1 LGSDLT
7 AARGESGLLRDALID
22 RDARRLLVPLLLW
35 KLALLLLVG
44 SCPFLLP
51 GLFSEG
57 NFRANFHWPAD
68 ARPTLATLYETWD
81 SQHFLF
87 LSQNGYQR
95 VPPDQA
101 PFNAFYPLWPWLIR
115 AFAGAT
121 PHAHLLA
128 ALLLSNLLSL
138 TALLLFHR
146 LVRLDHGEGAADA
159 ALVMFLAFP
168 SAFVL
173 ALPYSESLF
182 LLLAVVFFL
191 SLRQGWTRAAA
202 LSGLL
207 MPLTRALGV
216 FLGAPLA
223 VHLWRSRA
231 PWQRYALLAAP
242 ALGFLGYLGV
252 LYVSTGDPFT
262 GFAVYRH
269 YPGRGTV
276 GRLWDL
282 AAFGRALLPAEGLAP
297 HGFTN
302 SLIDRVV
309 FVLFA
314 VSLPLLWRLGPVWF
328 AYALVAG
335 LMPAMANAFMS
346 YTRYALMVLPLFVA
360 WGVALSR
367 PRRGPLRALFA
378 GILLLAQVLL
388 LLRHVNAHWAG

>member
-1 LGSDLT
+1 M
-7 AARGESGLLRDALID
+7 ID
-22 RDARRLLVPLLLW
+22 RDARRLLGPLLLW

-44 SCPFLLP
+44 SSPFLLP

-57 NFRANFHWPAD
+57 SFRANFHWPAD

-138 TALLLFHR
+138 LALLLFHR
-146 LVRLDHGEGAADA
+146 LVRLDHGEPAADA
-159 ALVMFLAFP
+159 ALVLLLSFP

-182 LLLAVVFFL
+182 LLLAVLFFL
-191 SLRQGWTRAAA
+191 SLRQGWTWGMA

-216 FLGAPLA
+216 FFAAPLA

-231 PWQRYALLAAP
+231 PWQRFALLAAP
-242 ALGFLGYLGV
+242 GLGFLAYLGV
-252 LYVSTGDPFT
+252 LYVTTGDPFT

-269 YPGRGTV
+269 YAGRGAV

-282 AAFGRALLPAEGLAP
+282 AAFSRALLPAGGLAL
-297 HGFTN
+297 HDFTN
-302 SLIDRVV
+302 SLIDRAL
-309 FVLFA
+309 FLLFA
-314 VSLPLLWRLGPVWF
+314 ASLPLLWRLGPVWL

-335 LMPAMANAFMS
+335 LVPAMANAFMS
-346 YTRYALMVLPLFVA
+346 YTRYALMLLPLFVA
-360 WGVALSR
+360 WGLALSR
-367 PRRGPLRALFA
+367 PDRREVRALFA
-378 GILLLAQVLL
+378 GALLLLQVLL